1 MVTIMET
8 AQNYISDILSAEQ
21 TKYIIPIYQR
31 PYSWT
36 EKQLSRLWD
45 DIIKIHNFKKKDY
58 FIGAMVSVEEKMSA
72 SLIKDLVI
80 IDGQQRLT
88 TFIILFA
95 ALRDYYLDNKQNYEA
110 QIIQDTYLTIST
122 RQNTYNRIE
131 SRKNDQ
137 EALVSLI
144 ENKPHDK
151 KASLIMSAYDFFMK
165 KIKNSKIKCN
175 ELVEAIN
182 QICLVQII
190 LNKENED
197 SQSIFESLNSTG
209 KNLTGSDLIR
219 NYLLMNLKYKEQ
231 EHIYSDY
238 WINLEELFTI
248 NNTFNNEIADNFIR
262 DYLTMKT
269 RVIPN
274 KDQLYEQFQAYFNNL
289 TIENKN
295 LEVCKDLYLKAII
308 YEQIINGYYRNDK
321 EVSSILGN
329 IKGLQINITYPFFMQ
344 LIDLFEAGK
353 ITQEDLCLGLQLS
366 ISFIIRRN
374 VCGLPSNR
382 LNKIFASLISHLD
395 LNNFSKSINEYFF
408 SLRDKDRFPRDDEF
422 MQDFKTFNV
431 YKKLNKKY
439 ILKSLEEYDN
449 KNHINIDTATIEHIL
464 PQGSL
469 GAEWQKMLGENYRSI
484 QEQYRDRIGNLTLT
498 NYNSELSNKPF
509 LTKLIMKG
517 GIQKTP
523 YKLNQYFIEND
534 IQVWNPDQ
542 IDKRGSILAQEA
554 VKIWIFPTVEKDFVP
569 KQKAQ
574 YTINDFNTSEE
585 SLHIFH
591 MIDDYAMSL
600 SEDVNRYITK
610 TYIVYE
616 IKDKSFLSL
625 APRVSKIVVGLHL
638 NINEINDSKQIC
650 RDVTNIGHLHLG
662 KSEFSF
668 TNNTNPT
675 YAFDLITQSFN
686 KNK

>member
-1 MVTIMET
+1 MET

-95 ALRDYYLDNKQNYEA
+95 ALRDCYLDNKQNYEA

-231 EHIYSDY
+231 EHI
-238 WINLEELFTI
+238 
-248 NNTFNNEIADNFIR
+248 
-262 DYLTMKT
+262 
-269 RVIPN
+269 
-274 KDQLYEQFQAYFNNL
+274 
-289 TIENKN
+289 
-295 LEVCKDLYLKAII
+295 
-308 YEQIINGYYRNDK
+308 
-321 EVSSILGN
+321 
-329 IKGLQINITYPFFMQ
+329 
-344 LIDLFEAGK
+344 
-353 ITQEDLCLGLQLS
+353 
-366 ISFIIRRN
+366 
-374 VCGLPSNR
+374 
-382 LNKIFASLISHLD
+382 
-395 LNNFSKSINEYFF
+395 
-408 SLRDKDRFPRDDEF
+408 
-422 MQDFKTFNV
+422 
-431 YKKLNKKY
+431 
-439 ILKSLEEYDN
+439 
-449 KNHINIDTATIEHIL
+449 
-464 PQGSL
+464 
-469 GAEWQKMLGENYRSI
+469 
-484 QEQYRDRIGNLTLT
+484 
-498 NYNSELSNKPF
+498 
-509 LTKLIMKG
+509 
-517 GIQKTP
+517 
-523 YKLNQYFIEND
+523 
-534 IQVWNPDQ
+534 
-542 IDKRGSILAQEA
+542 
-554 VKIWIFPTVEKDFVP
+554 
-569 KQKAQ
+569 
-574 YTINDFNTSEE
+574 
-585 SLHIFH
+585 
-591 MIDDYAMSL
+591 
-600 SEDVNRYITK
+600 
-610 TYIVYE
+610 
-616 IKDKSFLSL
+616 
-625 APRVSKIVVGLHL
+625 
-638 NINEINDSKQIC
+638 
-650 RDVTNIGHLHLG
+650 
-662 KSEFSF
+662 
-668 TNNTNPT
+668 
-675 YAFDLITQSFN
+675 
-686 KNK
+686 

>member
-1 MVTIMET
+1 MKTG
-8 AQNYISDILSAEQ
+8 QSYISDILSANQ

-31 PYSWT
+31 PYSWN

-45 DIIKIHNFKKKDY
+45 DITKIHNFNKKDY
-58 FIGAMVSVEEKMSA
+58 FIGAMVSVEEGISPN
-72 SLIKDLVI
+72 LVKDLVI

-95 ALRDYYLDNKQNYEA
+95 ALRDYYLDNNQNYEA
-110 QIIQDTYLTIST
+110 QKIQDTYLTIPT
-122 RQNTYNRIE
+122 RENTYNRIE

-137 EALVSLI
+137 DTLVSLI
-144 ENKPHDK
+144 ENKPHHK
-151 KASLIMSAYDFFMK
+151 KDSLIMFAYDFFTK

-190 LNKENED
+190 LDKENED

-231 EHIYSDY
+231 EQIYNDY

-269 RVIPN
+269 KVIPN
-274 KDQLYEQFQAYFNNL
+274 KDQLYEQFQTYFNNL

-295 LEVCKDLYLKAII
+295 LEVCKDLYSKAII

-321 EVSSILGN
+321 EISTILGN

-353 ITQEDLCLGLQLS
+353 ITREDLCLGLQLS

-449 KNHINIDTATIEHIL
+449 KNHINIDAATIEHIL

-509 LTKLIMKG
+509 PTKLTMKG
-517 GIQKTP
+517 GIKKTP

-534 IQVWNPDQ
+534 IQGWNPDQ

-585 SLHIFH
+585 SLHIFK
-591 MIDDYAMSL
+591 MIDAYAMSL
-600 SEDVNRYITK
+600 SENVNRYITK
-610 TYIVYE
+610 TYVVYE

-638 NINEINDSKQIC
+638 NMSEINDSKQIC

-675 YAFDLITQSFN
+675 YAFDLILQSFN
-686 KNK
+686 KSK